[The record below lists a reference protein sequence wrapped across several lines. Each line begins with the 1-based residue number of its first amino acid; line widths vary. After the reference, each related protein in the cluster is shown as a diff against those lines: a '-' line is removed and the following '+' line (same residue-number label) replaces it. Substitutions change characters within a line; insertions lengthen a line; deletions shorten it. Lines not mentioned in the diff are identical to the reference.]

1 MSSQIIDE
9 KRNGSAELRSDG
21 ANGLS
26 FSFSATFLIVTT
38 DVRTSREE
46 ILADTPGAPIVGL
59 RYGPFGATCKRKS
72 VTRST
77 ENPLYWDM
85 TCEFET
91 GTESQKQNPSNPS
104 PDPTT
109 WIPIFRV
116 DSFMTKE
123 RVLTTDKTPASAGN
137 VNFGVPGPYLIT
149 NSARQP
155 FDEPLTETRQLCQFS
170 FVQFEDPSQDL
181 DDIMDR
187 NDSVNE
193 TTFAGRAA
201 RTLLL
206 NVTGAELGSFGG
218 YGAWR
223 VSYQCT
229 YDPETHDETRMDVG
243 TCYLD
248 SSVQKPYMDGTS
260 NVQIVGNLNGSGAKA
275 TNAAVLTF
283 RVKDE
288 IEFADFIRTG

>member
-1 MSSQIIDE
+1 MSSQIVYE
-9 KRNGSAELRSDG
+9 KRKGSAELQKDG
-21 ANGLS
+21 QNGLS
-26 FSFSATFLIVTT
+26 FSMSVTFLVVT
-38 DVRTSREE
+38 DDKETSREE
-46 ILADTPGAPIVGL
+46 VLLNTPGLPIVGL
-59 RYGPFGATCKRKS
+59 VYGPLGATCKSKKGERN
-72 VTRST
+72 
-77 ENPLYWDM
+77 EDNPLYWDV
-85 TCEFET
+85 TCDFET
-91 GTESQKQNPSNPS
+91 GTESQKQNPANPS

-123 RVLTTDKTPASAGN
+123 RVLTIDKTPASAGSI
-137 VNFGVPGPYLIT
+137 NFGVPGPYPIT

-155 FDEPLTETRQLCQFS
+155 FDDPLTETRQLCQFS

-223 VSYQCT
+223 VTYQCT
-229 YDPETHDETRMDVG
+229 YDPETHDVKLMDVG

-248 SSVQKPYMDGTS
+248 SGTQKPYLEGTN
-260 NVQIVGNLNGSGAKA
+260 NVAIIGNLNGSGAKA
-275 TNAAVLTF
+275 TNAATLTF

-288 IEFADFIRTG
+288 IDFADFIRTA